1 MKWRKIKEKE
11 RESKTHGNN
20 GRVWHRTPNA
30 FRVFTCKCTQNIVNM
45 SCQDSCVCSSFLQIL
60 FWGSYH
66 AFDSICFENR
76 SNSIWNSLNA
86 ICFFWSLNYFSSNFR
101 RRLYNIFGNEWWA
114 RSKSFQKEIA
124 CKAKY
129 DTYLF
134 SAMLM
139 TYKIR
144 MNEWTN
150 FKINFKVSLDSLK
163 LSIIAP

>member
-1 MKWRKIKEKE
+1 MHSVCSRA
-11 RESKTHGNN
+11 NA
-20 GRVWHRTPNA
+20 HRTSWICLVKTL
-30 FRVFTCKCTQNIVNM
+30 VFVHLSCKFYFGALIMLLTQ
-45 SCQDSCVCSSFLQIL
+45 F
-60 FWGSYH
+60 
-66 AFDSICFENR
+66 CFENR

-150 FKINFKVSLDSLK
+150 FKINFKVSLNSLK